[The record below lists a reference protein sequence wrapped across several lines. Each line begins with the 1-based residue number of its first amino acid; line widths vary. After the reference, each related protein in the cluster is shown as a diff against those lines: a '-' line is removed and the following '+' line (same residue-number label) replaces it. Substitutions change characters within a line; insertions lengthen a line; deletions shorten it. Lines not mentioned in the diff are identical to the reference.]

1 MYHQPVGK
9 SSRWK
14 LNQKAENKKNRTIFS
29 DIQFILTSFFCHL
42 NCLQIVFPIWPFDPT
57 QRLNSTPPGMQR
69 FLILFQPELRSGA
82 VRQFLR
88 QVSLSLFLR
97 VCCGSSAA
105 DRTAI
110 QKNHWSVQRVPIG
123 SATDRS
129 IDRWSGKLWTTP
141 SRSVTTHI
149 DSRPCSEKNREKIIP
164 LLFFLDQ

>member
-1 MYHQPVGK
+1 
-9 SSRWK
+9 
-14 LNQKAENKKNRTIFS
+14 
-29 DIQFILTSFFCHL
+29 
-42 NCLQIVFPIWPFDPT
+42 
-57 QRLNSTPPGMQR
+57 MQW

-129 IDRWSGKLWTTP
+129 IDRWSGKMWTTP

-164 LLFFLDQ
+164 LFFFFRSIIAIFNIIINIIIMWINCLPQQENTSQYFLFFCHRKMNWQNFKEKRQIIFKSALISFVLIINAVQ